1 MGSRP
6 SSFASTVPMT
16 ARLRVPS
23 GPQLFDTG
31 FRALF
36 RYAGKQSTGG
46 LGIEQ
51 QREGRCSRR
60 QSKVPN
66 GSLQPQVLRLE
77 RALDSGAGGL
87 DGPFQE
93 GDGGQRDTDLDVG
106 VPDHFEQMAQKTEAA
121 DVGAGMGRLTKKAV
135 CVAC

>member
-1 MGSRP
+1 MYRCRGLSEVDSDGLAPLLLR
-6 SSFASTVPMT
+6 FHGADDGC
-16 ARLRVPS
+16 LRVTP

-66 GSLQPQVLRLE
+66 GSLQPQVLRLQ

-93 GDGGQRDTDLDVG
+93 RNGGQ
-106 VPDHFEQMAQKTEAA
+106 
-121 DVGAGMGRLTKKAV
+121 
-135 CVAC
+135 